1 MENYIELQPLDLTV
15 YGQVQYGFSAAD
27 KTGRL
32 TYAEAAV
39 AVAARRA
46 AAVELVV
53 PPIRKGL
60 KQKSEKLEAL
70 SNALGE
76 VAKIVVLLKD
86 ESMDSTKTI
95 DLPDAAYKALL
106 TYGVGSV
113 SSKSITRKDAY
124 SLQQNIKLELDKE
137 DTQLQETTSALQS
150 FIQKRD
156 SAFGLIGKFQQKI
169 DRTSANTIQAIGGD

>member
-1 MENYIELQPLDLTV
+1 MENYIELKPLDLTV
-15 YGQVQYGFSAAD
+15 YGQVQYGFTATD
-27 KTGRL
+27 KTGVM
-32 TYAEAAV
+32 TFAEAAV

-76 VAKIVVLLKD
+76 VAKIVVDLKD
-86 ESMDSTKTI
+86 EDMHSSKTK
-95 DLPDAAYKALL
+95 DLPDAAFQALV
-106 TYGVGSV
+106 TYGVEGA
-113 SSKSITRKDAY
+113 SSKSINKETAY
-124 SLQQNIKLELDKE
+124 KLQQTIKLELDKE
-137 DTQLQETTSALQS
+137 DTQMQETTSALQS

-169 DRTSANTIQAIGGD
+169 DRTSANTIQSIGGD